1 MTEKQP
7 NIILIIVD
15 NMPAAALGCY
25 GNTDA
30 HTPNLDRMAA
40 QGIRFNNSYCVNGVC
55 SPSRASLWTGLMPS
69 QHGIHF
75 ALPDEW
81 EWYPEKFDAVA
92 GLRTLPQT
100 LKDNGYK
107 TALIGKFHMGSPYT
121 PQHGIDHWIPDEHG
135 HTTDFW
141 DAHYV
146 EDGQT
151 HHYDGHATDLWT
163 EKAVDF
169 LQNHTGGDHPFFMYL
184 SYNAPYGDGFA
195 IGGEPKNPFGKHFQ
209 DKAMDS
215 LPREPV
221 SKRNID
227 YVMRWSVVDLPGFDF
242 SDNLTAQNNLP
253 RMRNYFSQISYMDD
267 GVGRVLET
275 LGELGLE
282 EETIVLFTADHGI
295 SMGRNGVWGVSPYA
309 FPAVGNRQCFN
320 TPMIIRHAS
329 HIAPLQESNLMAMQT
344 DWFRTLLDYIGLN
357 DIQID
362 DSPGKSLAPLL
373 KGDSLDD
380 SFDAVFYEQEEMRA
394 VRTQRWAYFKYFPG
408 SEKCNF
414 GDELY
419 DLAFDPGEDNN
430 VAGDPANADVI
441 AELSGHIDAF
451 FASNSRP
458 KYNLWEGGVAMAYYY
473 PPVQAAIWRDA
484 FGEDWRP
491 EFPKEA

>member
-1 MTEKQP
+1 MTGKRP
-7 NIILIIVD
+7 NIMLIIVD

-30 HTPNLDRMAA
+30 YTPNLDRLAA

-55 SPSRASLWTGLMPS
+55 SPSRASLFTGLMPS

-75 ALPDEW
+75 ALPDKW
-81 EWYPEKFDAVA
+81 EWYPENFDAVA
-92 GLRTLPQT
+92 GLCTLPQT

-121 PQHGIDHWIPDEHG
+121 PQQGFDHWIPDEHG

-163 EKAVDF
+163 IKAVDF
-169 LQNHTGGDHPFFMYL
+169 LQNHTSSDQPFFMYL

-195 IGGEPKNPFGKHFQ
+195 VGGEPKNPYGKKFE

-221 SKRNID
+221 SRRNID
-227 YVMRWSVVDLPGFDF
+227 FVQQWSAVDLPGFDF

-253 RMRNYFSQISYMDD
+253 RIRNYFSQISYMDD
-267 GVGRVLET
+267 GVGRVLES
-275 LGELGLE
+275 LQELGLD

-295 SMGRNGVWGVSPYA
+295 SMGRNGIWGVAPYA

-320 TPMIIRHAS
+320 TPMIMRHTN
-329 HIAPLQESNLMAMQT
+329 HIAPLQESNLMAIQT
-344 DWFRTLLDYIGLN
+344 DWFRTLLDYIGLD
-357 DIQID
+357 DIKID
-362 DSPGKSLAPLL
+362 SSPGKSLAPLL
-373 KGDSLDD
+373 KGDGLDEP
-380 SFDAVFYEQEEMRA
+380 FDAVFYEQEEMRA
-394 VRTQRWAYFKYFPG
+394 IRTQRWAYFKYFPG
-408 SEKCNF
+408 SDEYKF

-430 VAGDPANADVI
+430 VAGDPTSTNVI
-441 AELSGHIDAF
+441 AELSGRIDAF
-451 FASNSRP
+451 FAENSSP
-458 KYNLWEGGVAMAYYY
+458 KYNLWDGGMAMAYYY

-484 FGEDWRP
+484 FGKDWKP
-491 EFPKEA
+491 EFPKED